1 MVKKVSIIL
10 FIIAYISIITEGFM
24 QSISEGLVRLG
35 ISLSCFAII
44 PFFFLLKDDDD
55 DYNVKTK

>member
-1 MVKKVSIIL
+1 MKKVSIIL

-35 ISLSCFAII
+35 ISLLCFAII

-55 DYNVKTK
+55 YNVKTK